1 MKTAAKEKKQNSLG
15 NMLYGAPELLSLYQK
30 YAFRGLIG
38 SIALALFALG
48 GIITYNSLHADENDA
63 KNYDRKIF
71 EIVEFDMPVKDK
83 TVVEVPPK
91 IEEPQTVKTV
101 ALKDLGALTP
111 DPVAKE
117 KSEVLTSK
125 TQGALDNVDKPVSH
139 EGTDDPDKV
148 TAGLDDV
155 ISKDKNIGDKID
167 KEQPVKVKDDKPLNS
182 YQVDKAPI
190 AVNLSSVRGSMKYPE
205 IARQVGTEGTCTA
218 KILVGTSGEILKVAS
233 ISGPDVFYGEIQ
245 DKIMNLQFTP
255 ALLNGEPVKCYVS
268 VPFKFSLNK

>member
-83 TVVEVPPK
+83 TIVEVPPK

-139 EGTDDPDKV
+139 DGTEDPNKV
-148 TAGLDDV
+148 TAGLDD
-155 ISKDKNIGDKID
+155 INKNKIIGENIIKDEPKKPKDEGPKN
-167 KEQPVKVKDDKPLNS
+167 P
-182 YQVDKAPI
+182 YQVDKAPV
-190 AVNLSSVRGSMKYPE
+190 AVNLNSVRGSMKYPE

-218 KILVGTSGEILKVAS
+218 RILVGTSGEILKVVS
-233 ISGPDVFYGEIQ
+233 LSGPDVFYSEIK

-255 ALLNGEPVKCYVS
+255 ALLNGEPVKCYVA

>member
-1 MKTAAKEKKQNSLG
+1 MKTAAKEKKLNSLG

-83 TVVEVPPK
+83 TIVEVPSK

-139 EGTDDPDKV
+139 DGTEDPNKV
-148 TAGLDDV
+148 TAGLDD
-155 ISKDKNIGDKID
+155 INKNKIIGENIIKDEPKKPKDEGPKN
-167 KEQPVKVKDDKPLNS
+167 P
-182 YQVDKAPI
+182 YQVDKAPV
-190 AVNLSSVRGSMKYPE
+190 AVNLNSVRGSMKYPE

-218 KILVGTSGEILKVAS
+218 RILVGTSGEILKVVS
-233 ISGPDVFYGEIQ
+233 LSGPDVFYSEIK
-245 DKIMNLQFTP
+245 DKIMTLQFTP
-255 ALLNGEPVKCYVS
+255 ALLNGEPVKCYIA

>member
-1 MKTAAKEKKQNSLG
+1 MKTAAKEKKLNSLG

-83 TVVEVPPK
+83 TIVEVPSK

-139 EGTDDPDKV
+139 DGTEDPNKV
-148 TAGLDDV
+148 TAGLDD
-155 ISKDKNIGDKID
+155 INKNKIIGENIIKDEPKKPKDEGPKN
-167 KEQPVKVKDDKPLNS
+167 P
-182 YQVDKAPI
+182 YQVDKAPV
-190 AVNLSSVRGSMKYPE
+190 AVNLNSVRGSMKYPE

-218 KILVGTSGEILKVAS
+218 RILVGTSGEILKVVS
-233 ISGPDVFYGEIQ
+233 LSGPDVFYSEIK

-255 ALLNGEPVKCYVS
+255 ALLNGEPVKCYIA